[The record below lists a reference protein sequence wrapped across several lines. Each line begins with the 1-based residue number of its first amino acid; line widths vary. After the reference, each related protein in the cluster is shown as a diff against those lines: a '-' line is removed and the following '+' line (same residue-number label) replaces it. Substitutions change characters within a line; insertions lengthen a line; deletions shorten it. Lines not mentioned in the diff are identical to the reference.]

1 MKANVNLTIND
12 VRAINSELK
21 QEYKS
26 LGGAVKMLVNF
37 DGLTDNLKR
46 ELRILADKQPI
57 TTAKGRANIVSN
69 IINFAK
75 DESGKI
81 TRKATKKE
89 IESGC
94 TERVEKLTFSPYW
107 LLLQVYKIAKNR

>member
-1 MKANVNLTIND
+1 MKTNVTLSIND
-12 VRAINSELK
+12 VRVINSELK

-37 DGLTDNLKR
+37 DGLTENLKR

-57 TTAKGRANIVSN
+57 TTSKGRANIVSN
-69 IINFAK
+69 ILNFAK
-75 DESGKI
+75 DDSGKI
-81 TRKATKKE
+81 TRKATNKE
-89 IESGC
+89 REQGGP
-94 TERVEKLTFSPYW
+94 ERVEKTSFSPYW

>member
-1 MKANVNLTIND
+1 MKASVFTLSD

-26 LGGAVKMLVNF
+26 LGGAIKMLVNVEN
-37 DGLTDNLKR
+37 LPDNLKR

-57 TTAKGRANIVSN
+57 TSAKGRANIVSN
-69 IINFAK
+69 LLTIAK

-89 IESGC
+89 IANGS
-94 TERVEKLTFSPYW
+94 TERVEKTTFSPYW
-107 LLLQVYKIAKNR
+107 VLLTIYKIVKNR

>member
-1 MKANVNLTIND
+1 MKANVIFSIND
-12 VRAINSELK
+12 VRTINSELK

-37 DGLTDNLKR
+37 DGLTDNLKK
-46 ELRILADKQPI
+46 ELRILADRQPI

-69 IINFAK
+69 ILNFAK
-75 DESGKI
+75 DEAGKI

-89 IESGC
+89 VKSGS
-94 TERVEKLTFSPYW
+94 TERVEKTTFSPYW
-107 LLLQVYKIAKNR
+107 LLLQIYKIAKNR

>member
-1 MKANVNLTIND
+1 MKTNVIFSIND
-12 VRAINSELK
+12 VRVINSELK

-37 DGLTDNLKR
+37 DGLTDSLKR

-69 IINFAK
+69 ILSFAK
-75 DESGKI
+75 DDSGKI
-81 TRKATKKE
+81 MRKATKKE

-94 TERVEKLTFSPYW
+94 IERVEKTTFSPYW
-107 LLLQVYKIAKNR
+107 LLLQIYKIAKNR

>member
-1 MKANVNLTIND
+1 MKANVFTLSD
-12 VRAINSELK
+12 VRVINSELK

-37 DGLTDNLKR
+37 DGLTENLKK
-46 ELRILADKQPI
+46 ELRILADRQPI

-69 IINFAK
+69 LLTIAK

-89 IESGC
+89 IANGS
-94 TERVEKLTFSPYW
+94 TERVEKTTFSPYW
-107 LLLQVYKIAKNR
+107 VLLTIYKIAKNR

>member
-1 MKANVNLTIND
+1 MKANAIFSIND
-12 VRAINSELK
+12 VRTINSELK

-37 DGLTDNLKR
+37 DGLTDNLKK

-69 IINFAK
+69 IIKFAK
-75 DESGKI
+75 DERGKI

-89 IESGC
+89 IKNGC
-94 TERVEKLTFSPYW
+94 AERVEKATFSPYW
-107 LLLQVYKIAKNR
+107 LLLQIYKIAKNR